1 MSKRVDEEQNHIS
14 CSPPVKAVDARR
26 TSITEWSANGTMTLA
41 VSMASAKIESRPFL
55 RANKSPE
62 TLSKKLQSVRNK
74 HCKEVTISQK

>member
-1 MSKRVDEEQNHIS
+1 MSKRVDEDKNHIS
-14 CSPPVKAVDARR
+14 CSPPFKAVDARR

-62 TLSKKLQSVRNK
+62 TLSKKLQCLRK
-74 HCKEVTISQK
+74 